1 MSRMFGSLRISTK
14 LMSASLIGILFVAI
28 MIVSQILGNESV
40 ERSIARAL
48 DQQEIAR
55 LAVETKADARRMQIA
70 VRDLRLAKIEPDIL
84 AAEDRLT
91 AARQAAD
98 GSSVEMHHR
107 SLSAENKER
116 IQKLRATIDNYAKAG
131 LRVADLR
138 RKIDS
143 AMSTNQPAAVVV
155 ALETEVV
162 ELARGVTLPTAA
174 QVDELAGAIASFA
187 STRADADKTEV
198 RAIMSSS
205 SRTSVIVGSIAI
217 LILIGAGLMSVF
229 AVSRPIGHI
238 VESMKA
244 IAKGA
249 LSTKIPGIVRGDEVG
264 DMARATQVFKESLL
278 ETQRMRAE
286 QAELENQA
294 AARRKKDMEDFT
306 VAFESAVGGIIERVS
321 SSSTSLELAASALSN
336 TASSTRQL
344 STGVASASEEASA
357 SVQSVAAATEEMAA
371 TAAEIGRQIEGSS
384 KVARDAVDQA
394 NETDRSMARLAA
406 AADKVGNIVGLIT
419 AIAGQTN
426 LLALN
431 ATIEAAR
438 AGSAGRGFAIVA
450 TEVKELA
457 TQTAN
462 ATKDISGHVAE
473 IQLTASTAVTAIK
486 EIMLTI
492 STISERSGAI
502 AAAAEEQGN
511 ATLEISR
518 NVQQAAVGAA
528 QVSSGI
534 VEVEAGATETGVASE
549 QVLTSAKSLSA
560 DGQRLKQEVGTF
572 LAKVRAS

>member
-1 MSRMFGSLRISTK
+1 M
-14 LMSASLIGILFVAI
+14 
-28 MIVSQILGNESV
+28 
-40 ERSIARAL
+40 
-48 DQQEIAR
+48 
-55 LAVETKADARRMQIA
+55 
-70 VRDLRLAKIEPDIL
+70 
-84 AAEDRLT
+84 
-91 AARQAAD
+91 
-98 GSSVEMHHR
+98 
-107 SLSAENKER
+107 
-116 IQKLRATIDNYAKAG
+116 
-131 LRVADLR
+131 
-138 RKIDS
+138 
-143 AMSTNQPAAVVV
+143 
-155 ALETEVV
+155 
-162 ELARGVTLPTAA
+162 
-174 QVDELAGAIASFA
+174 
-187 STRADADKTEV
+187 
-198 RAIMSSS
+198 
-205 SRTSVIVGSIAI
+205 IVGSIAI

-249 LSTKIPGIVRGDEVG
+249 LSTKIPGVVRGDEVG

-321 SSSTSLELAASALSN
+321 SSSTSLELAASALSK

-384 KVARDAVDQA
+384 KVAKDAVDQA

-572 LAKVRAS
+572 LAKVPAS

>member
-384 KVARDAVDQA
+384 KVAKDAVDQA

>member
-249 LSTKIPGIVRGDEVG
+249 LSTKIPGIVRGDVVG

-560 DGQRLKQEVGTF
+560 DGQRLKQEVDTF